1 MQIRGRAGV
10 PTTATSVVVNMT
22 ATHAQGPGF
31 ATAFPAGVALPV
43 ASNLNYVAG
52 TTRANLAVVQIGS
65 DGQISL
71 NAAETSVDLI
81 VDVMGYFGPSGSGR
95 IEAIE
100 PVRLVDSRSG
110 LRTPQGPMLVDV
122 VQDIQ
127 VSGQAG
133 IPSDAT
139 AVILNV
145 TAANA
150 HGYGFLS
157 IWPAGGAEPN
167 SSNVNFDAGQSVPN
181 MVMVKLGPNG
191 QITVKDSVNRADL
204 LIDVFGYVR

>member
-1 MQIRGRAGV
+1 
-10 PTTATSVVVNMT
+10 
-22 ATHAQGPGF
+22 
-31 ATAFPAGVALPV
+31 
-43 ASNLNYVAG
+43 
-52 TTRANLAVVQIGS
+52 
-65 DGQISL
+65 
-71 NAAETSVDLI
+71 
-81 VDVMGYFGPSGSGR
+81 MGYFGPTYWRPDRGDR
-95 IEAIE
+95 ARAAR
-100 PVRLVDSRSG
+100 RLQTG
-110 LRTPQGPMLVDV
+110 LRTTQARWWSTSL
-122 VQDIQ
+122 QDIQ

-204 LIDVFGYVR
+204 LIDVFGYVI